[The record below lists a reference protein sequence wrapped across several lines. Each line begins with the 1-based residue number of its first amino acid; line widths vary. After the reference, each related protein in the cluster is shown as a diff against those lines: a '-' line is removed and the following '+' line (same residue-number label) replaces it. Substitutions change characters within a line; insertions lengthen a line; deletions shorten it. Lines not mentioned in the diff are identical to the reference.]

1 MAGSIRFW
9 ALCVLGLCLLG
20 QAHAGSSKGCGKA
33 LNSKLKKGATGQS
46 NKINLTTSQ
55 GVKRSFLLHFPQDY
69 DKNKAHGL
77 IFSFHGRSGSAAGQ
91 ENLCKL
97 SEPEKNKNMLVA
109 YPEGIDKQ
117 WQGDPAAMSD
127 DVTFTLDMI
136 NSLSE
141 QYCIDPDKIY
151 ATGQSNGG
159 GFAANI
165 LACHP
170 VASKR
175 IAAFAGV
182 SGAYYQGTSDAACKP
197 LTVPITCN
205 AASKPVPVLEF
216 HGTKD
221 DTIPYAGG
229 KRRNRCLPNIPHF
242 MTAWAQRNGLAASFA
257 QSNLHSNHVKKLEW
271 GAGALKGVVTH
282 YSIDNMGHTWPNQRD
297 YYMNATP
304 VIVDFFAKW
313 TLASTPGART
323 LTAASSQPLPPLC
336 PSQNGKDYYGAP
348 GGKKFKIHCS
358 SDTARTPAYTAATYP
373 GSLRACIAQCAAE
386 ARCGHVVF
394 IGDKCW
400 KKVGRP
406 VVVAGGGESAR
417 VAVKG

>member
-1 MAGSIRFW
+1 MAGSIRFF
-9 ALCVLGLCLLG
+9 ALCVLGLCLLLS
-20 QAHAGSSKGCGKA
+20 QAHAGSSKGCGKT

-46 NKINLTTSQ
+46 NRINLTTSQ
-55 GVKRSFLLHFPQDY
+55 GVKRTFLLHFPSNY

-91 ENLCKL
+91 ESLCKL

-117 WQGDPAAMSD
+117 WQGDPAAKSD
-127 DVTFTLDMI
+127 DVVFTLDMI

-159 GFAANI
+159 GFSANI

-182 SGAYYQGTSDAACKP
+182 SGAYYQGTSDANCKP
-197 LTVPITCN
+197 STVPITCIAGRKN
-205 AASKPVPVLEF
+205 VPVLEF

-221 DTIPYAGG
+221 ETIPYSGG
-229 KRRNRCLPNIPHF
+229 KRRNRCLPNIPYF
-242 MTAWAQRNGLAASFA
+242 MTSWAQRNGLGTSFA
-257 QSNLHSNHVKKLEW
+257 QSNLYNNHVKKMEW
-271 GAGALKGVVTH
+271 GTGNLKGINTH
-282 YSIDNMGHTWPNQRD
+282 YSINNMGHTWPNEKA
-297 YYMNATP
+297 YYMSATP
-304 VIVDFFAKW
+304 VIMDFFNKW
-313 TLASTPGART
+313 TLGTTPGAG
-323 LTAASSQPLPPLC
+323 AAVSSTSNAQPPLC
-336 PSQNGKDYYGAP
+336 PSQNNKNYSAP
-348 GGKKFKIHCS
+348 GGRTFKIHCS
-358 SDTARTPAYTAATYP
+358 SDTPKTPAYTAATYP
-373 GSLRACIAQCAAE
+373 GTLRACIAQCVTE
-386 ARCGHVVF
+386 SKCGHVVF
-394 IGDKCW
+394 IDNKCW
-400 KKVGRP
+400 KKQGKPRSVAKVGDN
-406 VVVAGGGESAR
+406 AR